1 MQIRIRR
8 NSGVPVKD
16 QIRAQIELAML
27 GGELPR
33 GSRLP
38 PIRTWARKLKVHANT
53 ISAAY
58 RELSASGHVVVR
70 SGSGVFVE
78 PRPRR
83 TALQPSV
90 AAALRAA
97 VEEAMATGL
106 GKEEILAAV
115 ARFAEPRAAEGILVV
130 DPSTEM
136 AAVYASEIREALGVE
151 VRAATLDELDLNPT
165 LATGLVVAVLPYH
178 VGRVEGVAS
187 LGRLVVFTLSLPSP
201 EALIPA
207 DVSSGMVLVVSESP
221 LFLSFARVSLKS
233 VLTNDFEVQ
242 TCALQDERLWRRFL
256 AASDVILADA
266 VSAPRLVRAGA
277 KGLTRLKLLSDDSMR
292 VLGEALR
299 VSPSGDSRKAG

>member
-1 MQIRIRR
+1 MLIRIRR
-8 NSGVPVKD
+8 NSGVPVKE

-27 GGELPR
+27 SGELPR

-83 TALQPSV
+83 TALQASV
-90 AAALRAA
+90 ASTLRAA
-97 VEEAMATGL
+97 VEEALAAGL
-106 GKEEILAAV
+106 GKEDILAAV

-130 DPSTEM
+130 DPSREM
-136 AAVYASEIREALGVE
+136 AAVYASEIREALKVD
-151 VRAATLDELDLNPT
+151 VRVANLDELDANPR
-165 LATGLVVAVLPYH
+165 LAEGLVVTVLPYH

-187 LGRLVVFTLSLPSP
+187 LGRLVIFTLGIPAI
-201 EALIPA
+201 ETLIPKGIT
-207 DVSSGMVLVVSESP
+207 SGLTLVVSESP

-233 VLTNDFEVQ
+233 VFSDDFDIQICPLANEK
-242 TCALQDERLWRRFL
+242 TWRRFL
-256 AASDVILADA
+256 AAADVILADA
-266 VSAPRLVRAGA
+266 VSAPPLLRAGA
-277 KGLTRLKLLSDDSMR
+277 KRLTRLRLVSDDSMAR
-292 VLGEALR
+292 LREALK
-299 VSPSGDSRKAG
+299 VPTAA

>member
-1 MQIRIRR
+1 MLVRIRR

-27 GGELPR
+27 SGELPR

-38 PIRTWARKLKVHANT
+38 PIRTWARKLRVHANT

-83 TALQPSV
+83 TALQATV
-90 AAALRAA
+90 ATKLRAA
-97 VEEAMATGL
+97 VEEAVATGL
-106 GKEEILAAV
+106 GKEDILAAV
-115 ARFAEPRAAEGILVV
+115 ARFAEPRDAEGILVV
-130 DPSTEM
+130 DPSSEM
-136 AAVYASEIREALGVE
+136 AAVYASEIKEALGVK
-151 VRAATLDELDLNPT
+151 VRTATLDELDVNPR

-187 LGRLVVFTLSLPSP
+187 LGSLVVFTLSLPTP
-201 EALIPA
+201 ETLIPA
-207 DVSSGMVLVVSESP
+207 GITSGMVLVVSESP

-233 VLTNDFEVQ
+233 VLSDDFEIQ
-242 TCALQDERLWRRFL
+242 TCPLVNERLWRRFL
-256 AASDVILADA
+256 DASDVILADA
-266 VSAPRLVRAGA
+266 VSAPVLARAGA
-277 KGLTRLKLLSDDSMR
+277 RQLTRLRLLSADSMTR
-292 VLGEALR
+292 LKEALGPG
-299 VSPSGDSRKAG
+299 PSA

>member
-8 NSGVPVKD
+8 NSGVPVKE

-27 GGELPR
+27 SGDLPR

-38 PIRTWARKLKVHANT
+38 PIRSWARKLKVHANT

-83 TALQPSV
+83 TALQPTV
-90 AAALRAA
+90 ADRLRSA
-97 VEEAMATGL
+97 VEEALAGGL
-106 GKEEILAAV
+106 CKQDIVAAV
-115 ARFAEPRAAEGILVV
+115 SRFAEPRNPEGILVV

-136 AAVYASEIREALGVE
+136 AAVYASEIKEAIGAE
-151 VRAATLDELDLNPT
+151 VRVATLDELDSNPR

-178 VGRVEGVAS
+178 VGRVEGIAS
-187 LGRLVVFTLSLPSP
+187 LGQLVVFTLGLPNP
-201 EALIPA
+201 ETLIPA
-207 DVSSGMVLVVSESP
+207 GVCSGMVLIVSESA

-233 VLTNDFEVQ
+233 VLSDDFEIE
-242 TCALQDERLWRRFL
+242 TCSLANERQWKRFL
-256 AASDVILADA
+256 AAADLVLADA

-277 KGLTRLKLLSDDSMR
+277 RPLTRLKLLSDESMQHLR
-292 VLGEALR
+292 DALR
-299 VSPSGDSRKAG
+299 SSTSQ

>member
-1 MQIRIRR
+1 MLIRIRR
-8 NSGVPVKD
+8 NSGVPVKE
-16 QIRAQIELAML
+16 QLRAQIELAML
-27 GGELPR
+27 SGELAR

-58 RELSASGHVVVR
+58 RELAASGHVVVR

-90 AAALRAA
+90 ASKLRTA

-106 GKEEILAAV
+106 TAEDILAAV
-115 ARFAEPRAAEGILVV
+115 SRFADPQRPAGILVV

-136 AAVYASEIREALGVE
+136 GAVYASEIREALDAE
-151 VRAATLDELDLNPT
+151 VRVATLDELDLNPQ
-165 LATGLVVAVLPYH
+165 LAAGLVVAVLPYH

-187 LGRLVVFTLSLPSP
+187 LGRLVVFTLTVPTP
-201 EALIPA
+201 EAVIP
-207 DVSSGMVLVVSESP
+207 VGISSGMVLVVSESP

-233 VLTNDFEVQ
+233 VLSDDFEIQ
-242 TCALQDERLWRRFL
+242 TCPLENERVWRRFL

-266 VSAPRLVRAGA
+266 VAAPRLTRAGA
-277 KGLTRLKLLSDDSMR
+277 RQLMRLKLLSEDSMTR
-292 VLGEALR
+292 LNEALR
-299 VSPSGDSRKAG
+299 ASVFS